1 MKAQGTSVYISTLTL
16 TAIGIDRYFVIIFPF
31 KPRMKLT
38 TCLGIITLIW
48 LFSLLATLPY
58 GVFLEYK
65 KREDGI
71 YICVETWPSEEIR
84 QVFSATT
91 AVLQF
96 VLPFIIITLCYI
108 RVSLKLTD
116 RARARPGNKN
126 SKKEAVER
134 ERKRRTNR
142 MLIAMVTI
150 FGVSWL
156 PLNCVIY

>member
-48 LFSLLATLPY
+48 LFSFLLLY
-58 GVFLEYK
+58 HMEYF
-65 KREDGI
+65 RIQETGRWI

-96 VLPFIIITLCYI
+96 VLPFIIILYAILECH
-108 RVSLKLTD
+108 
-116 RARARPGNKN
+116 
-126 SKKEAVER
+126 
-134 ERKRRTNR
+134 
-142 MLIAMVTI
+142 
-150 FGVSWL
+150 
-156 PLNCVIY
+156 